1 VKIIDWLTSVCK
13 NIIIKPV
20 SIIYILQLVM
30 APSVTYNL
38 EVKDID
44 YLFKLRDHWWFDAGI
59 AAFYD
64 IAERLKKN
72 DGQRWLDVKL
82 WICPDGI
89 LVSAPDELLKPFVDA
104 CYEYLGDLWWNV
116 SSSKQEE
123 AKDLVIY
130 NKEKETFSCAP
141 RRNPTPVAALS
152 VGGSSWKADYDA
164 YDGLSDEMK
173 SRTDAFLKETG
184 KSLWGIKKD
193 KLPYEQPVCHPHI
206 ETFPVKGKKRVCS
219 VCGQEL
225 VCENVNQTVFPL
237 FSSQSAA
244 FSFNSKFGTPDIVC
258 WECAMLG
265 KFAVHSALYKVADPY
280 TQIMQIY
287 SNNMAALLNMHDMM
301 GNSSNIRIFEKDKLY
316 FRDFGTGESIVEL
329 AKLPYEVLWSFFLIS
344 FAELNKQKRNAID
357 AGKKLKQIGSLS
369 EEDLNDLAATG
380 VVTMSLEKKG
390 QTFITKELVDFHD
403 SVYIF
408 RLIDYIE
415 KETKEDKILSKNS
428 GDFWKNLF
436 WDFVLVQNK
445 QKPYDPVNG
454 LYRNRILQKVFEKS
468 SILQDVEDFV
478 FKKSLA
484 YSYPYLYRILSFV
497 ILYERVANKR
507 DVDYEGGKGMTK
519 DQVEIATKLGAQIV
533 IRGKKTLMVDGNDV
547 NKLKPL
553 KGDLF
558 SLRKT
563 RTANDFLEQ
572 LSRLQFR
579 YGLVLNQEIIKGILV
594 EKDVD
599 FEDFKA
605 YCMISALNSY
615 NMELGFAE
623 KSNSGSTAAENK

>member
-1 VKIIDWLTSVCK
+1 
-13 NIIIKPV
+13 
-20 SIIYILQLVM
+20 M
-30 APSVTYNL
+30 

-44 YLFKLRDHWWFDAGI
+44 YLFKLRNHWWFDAGI

-64 IAERLKKN
+64 IAGRLKKS
-72 DGQRWLDVKL
+72 DRQKWSEVKV
-82 WICPDGI
+82 IVRPDGI
-89 LVSAPDELLKPFVDA
+89 VVSAPDRLLKPFVDA
-104 CYEYLGDLWWNV
+104 CYEYLGAQWWNV

-123 AKDLVIY
+123 AKDLVVY
-130 NKEKETFSCAP
+130 NKSKKTFLCVP

-152 VGGSSWKADYDA
+152 VGGSSWKADYDI
-164 YDGLSDEMK
+164 YDDLPDEMK
-173 SRTDAFLKETG
+173 KKTDEFLKESG

-225 VCENVNQTVFPL
+225 VCEGVNQTVFPL

-287 SNNMAALLNMHDMM
+287 SNNMEALINAHDVM
-301 GNSSNIRIFEKDKLY
+301 GNSSDIRIFERDKLY
-316 FRDFGTGESIVEL
+316 FRDFGTSESLVEL
-329 AKLPYEVLWSFFLIS
+329 ARLPYEVLWSFFLVS
-344 FAELNKQKRNAID
+344 FDELDKRKKNAID
-357 AGKKLKQIGSLS
+357 AEDKLKRVGSLS
-369 EEDLNDLAATG
+369 EEDLDCLAATG

-408 RLIDYIE
+408 RLIDYVEREIR
-415 KETKEDKILSKNS
+415 EDKIINKDK

-436 WDFVLVQNK
+436 WDLLLVQNK
-445 QKPYDPVNG
+445 QKKFDPVNG
-454 LYRNRILQKVFEKS
+454 LYRNRMLQKVFEKS
-468 SILQDVEDFV
+468 SILRDAENFV
-478 FKKSLA
+478 FKKSLIEN
-484 YSYPYLYRILSFV
+484 YPYLYRILFFV
-497 ILYERVANKR
+497 TLYERVINKR
-507 DVDYEGGKGMTK
+507 DGEHEGGKGMTK
-519 DQVEIATKLGAQIV
+519 EQVAIATSLGAQI
-533 IRGKKTLMVDGNDV
+533 IIGGKKALMEDSKDV

-563 RTANDFLEQ
+563 RSATDFLEQ
-572 LSRLQFR
+572 LGRLQFR

-594 EKDVD
+594 EKDVK

-605 YCMISALNSY
+605 YCMISALNGY
-615 NMELGFAE
+615 NREFGFAE
-623 KSNSGSTAAENK
+623 KSNSASGAAENK